1 MHLVFCFGILSV
13 LFAGLTSG
21 GKIIHQAKNVYRHH
35 NSSDNVPSFVIHQY
49 IGHNT
54 ISEDSIMDLDERL
67 KRIIALLQEKDG
79 MPLNKGRLWNYQFKS
94 VLVVYSYV
102 R

>member
-1 MHLVFCFGILSV
+1 
-13 LFAGLTSG
+13 
-21 GKIIHQAKNVYRHH
+21 
-35 NSSDNVPSFVIHQY
+35 
-49 IGHNT
+49 
-54 ISEDSIMDLDERL
+54 MDLDERL